1 MNLAKSSNGAAID
14 VRHRTDFVEST
25 PYLEHLPAFARQP
38 STNES
43 PTMTTRDDYIEKMK
57 TQLDD
62 LNDKMTQVEAKAD
75 EAKEDARAKYKEE
88 MAKLRHQS
96 KVAGKKLEDMRAA
109 GMDNWEAM
117 MTEMDKLRD
126 AFTHSFHYFK
136 SQV

>member
-1 MNLAKSSNGAAID
+1 
-14 VRHRTDFVEST
+14 
-25 PYLEHLPAFARQP
+25 
-38 STNES
+38 
-43 PTMTTRDDYIEKMK
+43 MTTRDDYIEKMK